1 MKNKMKGQQNI
12 RRPLP
17 IRLMALVMAV
27 VMVFSVVY
35 INNRKDVVKAEPDG
49 SGTVVTDDGFIT
61 KTKLQNAGFNFTTPD
76 STATFTA
83 YVPYNSDLN
92 NVVEFTLPSYA
103 DEVITTD
110 QLLAKFLPEKIT
122 EGDTAYES
130 GYYISIPDEISD
142 ENKAK
147 FIDVLLYGTK
157 AYHWS
162 NETSVIT
169 TLQSGAGT
177 SSAVL
182 NCYSIYSVETA
193 GGVYA
198 EVDSLHGYAPGVT
211 AIGTV
216 NISREVLCGITIA
229 PDDSDSTKISATE
242 NDETGKT
249 KNEEVRGSGN
259 VSYYGDVSYE
269 VSGDSSSYT
278 SLAALA
284 NAYSGKTKADGEY
297 TVKKSIKAGTVVLD
311 NIDDIDLI
319 KDTMPVNSVSA
330 TYNNGG
336 KTASYTS
343 GLDEITIS
351 GINNKYPVNIV
362 VDTDYTYGEGAG
374 KYTVATTGEGLATSS
389 VDSNII
395 NIKAESLTKT
405 NNLNITINVFKNTS
419 DTVAAQTVLIHLSC
433 GDGTPTV
440 TNPTIA
446 PSDTSYPTVTV
457 GTGDNA
463 KTYFGNANV
472 TISATASVASG
483 SGAYISS
490 AEVYK
495 KDGEDYVYT
504 GDRTSYSEDDDPS
517 NVSVNTTLTNE
528 GINTFRIGATSSFE
542 DTTINT
548 KDLVAYLDTTSPIVG
563 SVSLNQKIS
572 ETESYNA
579 TSSDVASPYSFGDT
593 KITKNKP
600 ASITLAVS
608 DFGCGLADTPVYCG
622 TDSLTDNGDGT
633 YTYTIPANTE
643 ASSFEFTIKDKLE
656 NATTI
661 TVNVTYF
668 SDEIKITGRKIVD
681 ADSVEY
687 ELITGDF
694 IKWKG
699 EKVTD
704 TSKRTYKI
712 VYTGTYSAGS
722 PISSASLSYKSN
734 GAATP
739 TSDTVPPTGIVNNE
753 DGTFVIS
760 TALYNSPNNS
770 HSKTK
775 IVLSATNKHGV
786 TVSDELEVLT
796 INVDG
801 AAPTLDGPKENTSE
815 GLAPSNS
822 TWYKGSLLLWFK
834 ANENSDYYS
843 GLDEVVS
850 LNDGAEITSIDKES
864 GEFIATVAEST
875 PKTETAPALP
885 TVVEL
890 KITDKAGNEK
900 LYNATTTLNKNSFY
914 VDATPP
920 TTGLVVK
927 KDSKT
932 AAYETTTYF
941 DSAPTIYYKS
951 DDTLSGVDKVTKAT
965 IKLGSDVKNITEDV
979 EHPLSDFFAEG
990 SYTDSDTFEVTVTV
1004 KDNVGYET
1012 TNTLTFKVDKT
1023 GPDVKGEKK
1032 TSATKASFQNH
1043 YNKNVEFEVVVTDE
1057 NITQAGLKITDI
1069 NDTPA
1074 TVTWTPNADN
1084 TVWTGKVVASSEGSH
1099 NITITATDNSTLSN
1113 SWSSGN
1119 FTIDKTPPAVTTLL
1133 NGSEYTKDNSYN
1145 KTVTTGI
1152 SYSDDNKDDNDVTA
1166 TIVRDIPGGG
1176 QTTTTK
1182 KGVGPH
1188 TISEDGYYSVT
1199 YKVIDKAG
1207 NTTTTY
1213 PIGFTVDNTAPVHN
1227 LYVTTA
1233 NPSKVED
1240 YPNNYINGVGKWQ
1253 SSHEAYRYGQ
1263 FYNGDVTVELNYFDY
1278 NLDWVYVTDNGEEI
1292 SPSWTKSGAFGKATY
1307 TFTSEGYHDVQI
1319 WSKDL
1324 SGNETNDTVL
1334 GKRVRFTI
1342 DRSAPSI
1349 TTYLNS
1355 SLYSEGSG
1363 TRYLNTNGSL
1373 NVSVSEGNKD
1383 TYDLTRYYKMT
1394 PPGGT
1399 AKTGEDKVDEG
1410 TENYSE
1416 EADYEVSYV
1425 AVDKAGNKSAT
1436 RNVYFR
1442 VDRTAPKLTING
1454 PGSSSNAS
1462 STSVSFNV
1470 QESFYWD
1477 MTSCTVKI
1485 YKKVDG
1491 SGEVLEKT
1499 LDMNPTSANYSQS
1512 YSFVDDA
1519 EYRMEFTAEDK
1530 CGNKSQTDYTFIKDG
1545 NAPSILLSGVK
1556 NYDKTDKNVEL
1567 TVTIEEAFYTSNRVT
1582 LSGTRTDIDG
1592 KSHKID
1598 FDDFATNRTKIS
1610 QLQQMFKEDGIYDI
1624 TVTSTDKAGNSSSK
1638 TVHFTIDTTDPV
1650 IGDLSKYDG
1659 VKLNNFKWDVDL
1671 DKLVKDLTVCDIK
1684 VYLDGALYD
1693 GTSDIEDGSHV
1704 LKVEATD
1711 ELGHSSSKEVTFVLD
1726 SKAPNIIVMNV
1737 EEGDNLLEST
1747 DITVTVELD
1756 EDSLDTVTL
1765 NDKAINIA
1773 NNEGKIT
1780 VNEKGDYVLN
1790 ATAHDEAGNV
1800 SSVEIKFSYGK
1811 QTNLLF
1817 IGIIAGA
1824 AILLLLLLLVFLR
1837 RRRNDN

>member
-1 MKNKMKGQQNI
+1 MRNKMKGQQNI

-17 IRLMALVMAV
+17 IRIMALVMAV

-35 INNRKDVVKAEPDG
+35 INNRKDVVKAEPDEPAEVGYVSAPNGTHDSTLTASDYDESETLTVNVPAKNVAVYLNTKRVDEVGNYSIGGIQYEKLYKKDDASAEGAEFVIANTKPDGYTQYIVFARAACTVKWYKGDTVAKVEDG
-49 SGTVVTDDGFIT
+49 SEEKYGVLSAEGDVVAKLQARPVEILDITDD
-61 KTKLQNAGFNFTTPD
+61 D
-76 STATFTA
+76 
-83 YVPYNSDLN
+83 
-92 NVVEFTLPSYA
+92 
-103 DEVITTD
+103 
-110 QLLAKFLPEKIT
+110 
-122 EGDTAYES
+122 GDA
-130 GYYISIPDEISD
+130 PISD
-142 ENKAK
+142 ELKTQ
-147 FIDVLLYGTK
+147 I
-157 AYHWS
+157 S
-162 NETSVIT
+162 NE
-169 TLQSGAGT
+169 
-177 SSAVL
+177 
-182 NCYSIYSVETA
+182 
-193 GGVYA
+193 
-198 EVDSLHGYAPGVT
+198 
-211 AIGTV
+211 
-216 NISREVLCGITIA
+216 
-229 PDDSDSTKISATE
+229 
-242 NDETGKT
+242 
-249 KNEEVRGSGN
+249 
-259 VSYYGDVSYE
+259 
-269 VSGDSSSYT
+269 
-278 SLAALA
+278 
-284 NAYSGKTKADGEY
+284 
-297 TVKKSIKAGTVVLD
+297 IKA
-311 NIDDIDLI
+311 
-319 KDTMPVNSVSA
+319 
-330 TYNNGG
+330 
-336 KTASYTS
+336 
-343 GLDEITIS
+343 
-351 GINNKYPVNIV
+351 
-362 VDTDYTYGEGAG
+362 
-374 KYTVATTGEGLATSS
+374 
-389 VDSNII
+389 
-395 NIKAESLTKT
+395 
-405 NNLNITINVFKNTS
+405 
-419 DTVAAQTVLIHLSC
+419 
-433 GDGTPTV
+433 
-440 TNPTIA
+440 
-446 PSDTSYPTVTV
+446 
-457 GTGDNA
+457 
-463 KTYFGNANV
+463 
-472 TISATASVASG
+472 
-483 SGAYISS
+483 
-490 AEVYK
+490 
-495 KDGEDYVYT
+495 
-504 GDRTSYSEDDDPS
+504 
-517 NVSVNTTLTNE
+517 
-528 GINTFRIGATSSFE
+528 
-542 DTTINT
+542 
-548 KDLVAYLDTTSPIVG
+548 
-563 SVSLNQKIS
+563 
-572 ETESYNA
+572 
-579 TSSDVASPYSFGDT
+579 
-593 KITKNKP
+593 
-600 ASITLAVS
+600 
-608 DFGCGLADTPVYCG
+608 
-622 TDSLTDNGDGT
+622 
-633 YTYTIPANTE
+633 
-643 ASSFEFTIKDKLE
+643 
-656 NATTI
+656 
-661 TVNVTYF
+661 
-668 SDEIKITGRKIVD
+668 
-681 ADSVEY
+681 
-687 ELITGDF
+687 
-694 IKWKG
+694 
-699 EKVTD
+699 
-704 TSKRTYKI
+704 
-712 VYTGTYSAGS
+712 TYSM
-722 PISSASLSYKSN
+722 
-734 GAATP
+734 
-739 TSDTVPPTGIVNNE
+739 
-753 DGTFVIS
+753 
-760 TALYNSPNNS
+760 
-770 HSKTK
+770 
-775 IVLSATNKHGV
+775 
-786 TVSDELEVLT
+786 
-796 INVDG
+796 
-801 AAPTLDGPKENTSE
+801 
-815 GLAPSNS
+815 
-822 TWYKGSLLLWFK
+822 
-834 ANENSDYYS
+834 
-843 GLDEVVS
+843 
-850 LNDGAEITSIDKES
+850 
-864 GEFIATVAEST
+864 
-875 PKTETAPALP
+875 
-885 TVVEL
+885 
-890 KITDKAGNEK
+890 
-900 LYNATTTLNKNSFY
+900 
-914 VDATPP
+914 
-920 TTGLVVK
+920 
-927 KDSKT
+927 
-932 AAYETTTYF
+932 
-941 DSAPTIYYKS
+941 
-951 DDTLSGVDKVTKAT
+951 TLS
-965 IKLGSDVKNITEDV
+965 
-979 EHPLSDFFAEG
+979 
-990 SYTDSDTFEVTVTV
+990 TVTV
-1004 KDNVGYET
+1004 KTFKLHDINLEKNVSSKKVSLSDPDITNYTEGSVTLGSIRYKIWQNPTTIEDGEPQDQGASICTYNEALELLNSATDAKDGIFYVKKLVIPVLDGNELGNDAFKVIKSIERDFYIGLNPEVSVTQGTKTGTVADNEITLTKAVPNKAITIGFTPTEDIEYKITKKSTDGPAPSAGDTETSVTTGEDVLITLPGAIDNKGVSAQYELTLDNGTVSVKKTISISYDDGKPVISSFTLDGNEVTSGATITTTKESLNSVLNASIAESEATLAKTTLKAGTADEADWGTFSNGVSTTALTGYEKGET
-1012 TNTLTFKVDKT
+1012 SYSVKAYSSYETASEPFTFKVFYD
-1023 GPDVKGEKK
+1023 PDP
-1032 TSATKASFQNH
+1032 
-1043 YNKNVEFEVVVTDE
+1043 VVVTPTVKQGGTEVTGKVTCKKDTVVSFTLDDGTGSGIKADSFTVKNLDTDE
-1057 NITQAGLKITDI
+1057 PVTLSSNSFTIAANYDEEDNNEGKTLRYSYTVEDNAGNKTEGTINVAFYNEEATVTDYSITYKGTTNPRNRYSTNIGEASYSGIGWDEEEVLPSVLKRSFDVNYTIESEVMLDSIELNGDIATASKDSFVEDDDYTYDATTGKYTYNVTLNLEFDKDKEKIYKDGNALSLKITNKNGVPTPHDI
-1069 NDTPA
+1069 TLLIVDLVNPSASQSVD
-1074 TVTWTPNADN
+1074 
-1084 TVWTGKVVASSEGSH
+1084 SSEGSATIAGENGWYQNLALIINATDTSAGISQVTGTGLETSTIPIENGVGTAVVAESADDTGTEVVIKAIDNAGNTYETDPVTYKVDKH
-1099 NITITATDNSTLSN
+1099 DPTASITVDGAEVTGNVYKTSFDAIGFSAADEGPSGIQVTKTKVEYYDAETDVVISSWEVGSANNKSLEALIGDTPQENKPYAFRIIATDNSGRSITKTATFYIDNTPPEVSAEIQTKEPKTSGFFTGDVKVKLGRKENNVKTSSVSDGKNTYNPTWEEDPDKPGWERAFITVTDAGTYKVTYTLTDQSDISKKATTN
-1113 SWSSGN
+1113 T

-1292 SPSWTKSGAFGKATY
+1292 SPSWTKNGAFGKATY

>member
-17 IRLMALVMAV
+17 IRIMALVMAV
-27 VMVFSVVY
+27 VMIFSVVY
-35 INNRKDVVKAEPDG
+35 INNRKDVVKAESNAVYTAAAITNLVAGSDAKTAKLADLSVLDRFTVNTPYSGVTFGLESISTQDTTGALWLYDG
-49 SGTVVTDDGFIT
+49 KYYLTEDEAKTAGGTPESIEKIEGVTITRTYVWQNSEDTFSVDNTPTSVTSAITSNSVYLWCNSITCSKGETPYTIEMSRPLPTPTAKVSVGVDSDNTFEVSKTSKTITVNSSNAYDGTEGYFGTVSYGYERND
-61 KTKLQNAGFNFTTPD
+61 AETTPATEITNNITQVSTVAELETALNASGSAADGYYNVYQIMTVGEGENTVKTILASKQVSRDFYLDISDFQVYQGTNVGVESEGVITLSSAKPNQEATISFKLNESAKIKVTKATD
-76 STATFTA
+76 SNPDLKGQDGNVFNPEDTDLFAPATYTLTLLGDKDEIGLGCGYTFVIEDLNGNSFSQIVSIEFDDDTPTIGSLTINGNAVTSSTA
-83 YVPYNSDLN
+83 YVNAKPELGATITPAAGKDMSSIER
-92 NVVEFTLPSYA
+92 VE
-103 DEVITTD
+103 V
-110 QLLAKFLPEKIT
+110 
-122 EGDTAYES
+122 
-130 GYYISIPDEISD
+130 
-142 ENKAK
+142 
-147 FIDVLLYGTK
+147 
-157 AYHWS
+157 
-162 NETSVIT
+162 
-169 TLQSGAGT
+169 
-177 SSAVL
+177 
-182 NCYSIYSVETA
+182 YSVDSENVETKVGTVTPSGNTVSYTPETVVA
-193 GGVYA
+193 GNNNFKFRVISKYGA
-198 EVDSLHGYAPGVT
+198 EVDSSKILFFYDNVAPTFTSFKITQGETGTEKTVTKPEDGPIASPITLDNKLTCKSQATIEMVGLDETDGSGLSKIVSVNGDGTETDVPIGGYIIEPDINNSGKSASYTFKVYDLAGNSETVVVNVVFCSEEITITGPQIVNSAGEAYSLLTDNYITWTGEAVADKTKRDYYLVYTVVVDKQAPLYSATLKYNSNVSEDIDLDDDEVSYTDDDTTGKRTYTISKKYSGSSSHLKSDIKLVLINDYGSPKTSEATVVRVDSTDPTFGAPAIKVPEDTVNNWYKAPLILSFASDDDDSTTGMSTGIKGVT
-211 AIGTV
+211 AIKGATV
-216 NISREVLCGITIA
+216 SEVSAGAFTATVDQSTYDPDTGVITPTTVELALTDNAGNISYYNGET
-229 PDDSDSTKISATE
+229 TE
-242 NDETGKT
+242 NK
-249 KNEEVRGSGN
+249 
-259 VSYYGDVSYE
+259 
-269 VSGDSSSYT
+269 
-278 SLAALA
+278 
-284 NAYSGKTKADGEY
+284 
-297 TVKKSIKAGTVVLD
+297 
-311 NIDDIDLI
+311 
-319 KDTMPVNSVSA
+319 
-330 TYNNGG
+330 
-336 KTASYTS
+336 
-343 GLDEITIS
+343 
-351 GINNKYPVNIV
+351 
-362 VDTDYTYGEGAG
+362 
-374 KYTVATTGEGLATSS
+374 
-389 VDSNII
+389 
-395 NIKAESLTKT
+395 
-405 NNLNITINVFKNTS
+405 NVFK
-419 DTVAAQTVLIHLSC
+419 
-433 GDGTPTV
+433 
-440 TNPTIA
+440 
-446 PSDTSYPTVTV
+446 
-457 GTGDNA
+457 
-463 KTYFGNANV
+463 
-472 TISATASVASG
+472 
-483 SGAYISS
+483 
-490 AEVYK
+490 
-495 KDGEDYVYT
+495 
-504 GDRTSYSEDDDPS
+504 
-517 NVSVNTTLTNE
+517 
-528 GINTFRIGATSSFE
+528 
-542 DTTINT
+542 
-548 KDLVAYLDTTSPIVG
+548 
-563 SVSLNQKIS
+563 
-572 ETESYNA
+572 
-579 TSSDVASPYSFGDT
+579 
-593 KITKNKP
+593 
-600 ASITLAVS
+600 
-608 DFGCGLADTPVYCG
+608 
-622 TDSLTDNGDGT
+622 
-633 YTYTIPANTE
+633 
-643 ASSFEFTIKDKLE
+643 
-656 NATTI
+656 
-661 TVNVTYF
+661 
-668 SDEIKITGRKIVD
+668 
-681 ADSVEY
+681 
-687 ELITGDF
+687 
-694 IKWKG
+694 
-699 EKVTD
+699 
-704 TSKRTYKI
+704 
-712 VYTGTYSAGS
+712 
-722 PISSASLSYKSN
+722 
-734 GAATP
+734 
-739 TSDTVPPTGIVNNE
+739 
-753 DGTFVIS
+753 
-760 TALYNSPNNS
+760 
-770 HSKTK
+770 
-775 IVLSATNKHGV
+775 
-786 TVSDELEVLT
+786 
-796 INVDG
+796 VDG
-801 AAPTLDGPKENTSE
+801 
-815 GLAPSNS
+815 
-822 TWYKGSLLLWFK
+822 
-834 ANENSDYYS
+834 
-843 GLDEVVS
+843 
-850 LNDGAEITSIDKES
+850 
-864 GEFIATVAEST
+864 
-875 PKTETAPALP
+875 
-885 TVVEL
+885 
-890 KITDKAGNEK
+890 
-900 LYNATTTLNKNSFY
+900 
-914 VDATPP
+914 TPP

-927 KDSKT
+927 TDDKT
-932 AAYETTTYF
+932 ATLNGSDTVYF
-941 DSAPTIYYKS
+941 KAEPSIYYKEG
-951 DDTLSGVDKVTKAT
+951 DTLSGVKSTETIAT
-965 IKLGSDVKNITEDV
+965 IQRGTEPAIDIDMGAQKD
-979 EHPLSDFFAEG
+979 LSYYYS
-990 SYTDSDTFEVTVTV
+990 SYTDTDEFTVTV
-1004 KDNVGYET
+1004 YVEDKVG
-1012 TNTLTFKVDKT
+1012 NTQTDTVKFKVDTT
-1023 GPDVKGEKK
+1023 GPDVKVEKK
-1032 TSATKASFQNH
+1032 TTAAKSSYPDC
-1043 YNKNVEFEVVVTDE
+1043 YNKNVEFDVVVTDN
-1057 NITQAGLKITDI
+1057 NITVGGLKLTDT
-1069 NDTPA
+1069 NSSPA

-1084 TVWTGKVVASSEGSH
+1084 TVWTGKVIASSEGPH

-1113 SWSSGN
+1113 SWTSGT
-1119 FTIDKTPPAVTTLL
+1119 FTIDQTHPSVTTLM

-1145 KTVTTGI
+1145 KSVTTGI
-1152 SYSDDNKDDNDVTA
+1152 SYSDDNKDDNDITA

-1176 QTTTTK
+1176 QTTSTK
-1182 KGVGPH
+1182 KGLGPH
-1188 TISEDGYYSVT
+1188 SISEDGKYTVT
-1199 YKVIDKAG
+1199 YKVVDKAG
-1207 NTTTTY
+1207 NSTTTD

-1292 SPSWTKSGAFGKATY
+1292 SPSWTKNGAFGKATY

-1383 TYDLTRYYKMT
+1383 TYDLTRSYKVT

-1399 AKTGEDKVDEG
+1399 SKTYEDKVDEG

-1499 LDMNPTSANYSQS
+1499 LDMNPSSANYSQS

-1567 TVTIEEAFYTSNRVT
+1567 TITIEEAFYTSNRVT

-1638 TVHFTIDTTDPV
+1638 TVHFTIDTTKPV

-1659 VKLNNFKWDVDL
+1659 VKLNTFKWDVDL
-1671 DKLVKDLTVCDIK
+1671 DELVKDLTVCDIK
-1684 VYLDGALYD
+1684 LYLDGALYD

-1837 RRRNDN
+1837 RRRENN

>member
-17 IRLMALVMAV
+17 VRFMAIVMAV

-35 INNRKDVVKAEPDG
+35 VNNRWGVVKADDPIEITDSTFVNFLPTSVTGINDQRYKVKVPSDGTYSVVFNTFPTYTQDDTINPVTMYLNSDNKYQSEKPSEDAEYTNLYYKTTLAWSSDSAKVGDTIYYKRNYTYYSDDSGADDKIVSNIVDADKSSDIFVVAFETESFGENDITYDASAKSVSDVSRETNTDTETGVTTYYYGTVSYSYGEKNGQSLSQTNADVAAIYSSLQENETKSMTITKTANITIGENTYPLATSSGYDISIKKNEKIVDAMSATQNDTAIGTLNSDKLTIDGANPTQPINVTITTDSNLSNGITITPETVGTYTAPAVTGPTYGGTTHTFVIPAPSGSDYLSGITRYTVAVNDNDEVTDTYTVDVTYTNSAPRIEVQTAEGSDYHYGGVLYYKKQSVKLCVEGSVGADSGATIANYTLFKAGDDGTYPAIGTRVEPFADDPTIADITVPLTPDKIEKYKFGITSSYNQSSIANDELKVCYDASGPTISNVSVSNINKPSSENPYSDSIDNPSASATFTNGISKRDAATLTITTDDISGIKTINQVEGEGESATKTEITTSYDSTTHKFSVAIPAVTDQTASDYSNYDPKTYTFEIIDNVGHVTTFAITVKFVDESITISRKIVKHVAGEEG
-49 SGTVVTDDGFIT
+49 SEGTDTDYNFYTGTTETPTNPFLLWEGDYKTTTTGRDFDIVYTVVTDLSVPLSSAKFNHKIGGEAQT
-61 KTKLQNAGFNFTTPD
+61 EKTL
-76 STATFTA
+76 
-83 YVPYNSDLN
+83 
-92 NVVEFTLPSYA
+92 TLPTPVPSDGKNTYTFRVSA
-103 DEVITTD
+103 FDATSSKTY
-110 QLLAKFLPEKIT
+110 T
-122 EGDTAYES
+122 EMDLS
-130 GYYISIPDEISD
+130 L
-142 ENKAK
+142 EN
-147 FIDVLLYGTK
+147 VNGTK
-157 AYHWS
+157 ATDS
-162 NETSVIT
+162 ISIINVDSSAPNT
-169 TLQSGAGT
+169 THIAQQGT
-177 SSAVL
+177 SSLDTTKWYKADLIIAFNVGETGTEPKSGIKSVTAKSGITG
-182 NCYSIYSVETA
+182 SITEES
-193 GGVYA
+193 GVYLA
-198 EVDSLHGYAPGVT
+198 TVTPSNDTTGTAVSFEVEDNA
-211 AIGTV
+211 
-216 NISREVLCGITIA
+216 
-229 PDDSDSTKISATE
+229 
-242 NDETGKT
+242 
-249 KNEEVRGSGN
+249 GN
-259 VSYYGDVSYE
+259 VFTD
-269 VSGDSSSYT
+269 SYT
-278 SLAALA
+278 LKVD
-284 NAYSGKTKADGEY
+284 NTIPKT
-297 TVKKSIKAGTVVLD
+297 
-311 NIDDIDLI
+311 
-319 KDTMPVNSVSA
+319 
-330 TYNNGG
+330 
-336 KTASYTS
+336 
-343 GLDEITIS
+343 GLTIS
-351 GINNKYPVNIV
+351 G
-362 VDTDYTYGEGAG
+362 VDASTYVPDE
-374 KYTVATTGEGLATSS
+374 TSATIQDL
-389 VDSNII
+389 
-395 NIKAESLTKT
+395 KT
-405 NNLNITINVFKNTS
+405 NPDIS
-419 DTVAAQTVLIHLSC
+419 Y
-433 GDGTPTV
+433 
-440 TNPTIA
+440 A
-446 PSDTSYPTVTV
+446 P
-457 GTGDNA
+457 
-463 KTYFGNANV
+463 
-472 TISATASVASG
+472 
-483 SGAYISS
+483 
-490 AEVYK
+490 
-495 KDGEDYVYT
+495 
-504 GDRTSYSEDDDPS
+504 
-517 NVSVNTTLTNE
+517 
-528 GINTFRIGATSSFE
+528 
-542 DTTINT
+542 
-548 KDLVAYLDTTSPIVG
+548 
-563 SVSLNQKIS
+563 
-572 ETESYNA
+572 
-579 TSSDVASPYSFGDT
+579 
-593 KITKNKP
+593 
-600 ASITLAVS
+600 
-608 DFGCGLADTPVYCG
+608 
-622 TDSLTDNGDGT
+622 
-633 YTYTIPANTE
+633 
-643 ASSFEFTIKDKLE
+643 
-656 NATTI
+656 
-661 TVNVTYF
+661 
-668 SDEIKITGRKIVD
+668 
-681 ADSVEY
+681 
-687 ELITGDF
+687 
-694 IKWKG
+694 
-699 EKVTD
+699 
-704 TSKRTYKI
+704 
-712 VYTGTYSAGS
+712 
-722 PISSASLSYKSN
+722 
-734 GAATP
+734 
-739 TSDTVPPTGIVNNE
+739 
-753 DGTFVIS
+753 
-760 TALYNSPNNS
+760 
-770 HSKTK
+770 
-775 IVLSATNKHGV
+775 
-786 TVSDELEVLT
+786 
-796 INVDG
+796 
-801 AAPTLDGPKENTSE
+801 
-815 GLAPSNS
+815 
-822 TWYKGSLLLWFK
+822 
-834 ANENSDYYS
+834 
-843 GLDEVVS
+843 
-850 LNDGAEITSIDKES
+850 
-864 GEFIATVAEST
+864 
-875 PKTETAPALP
+875 
-885 TVVEL
+885 
-890 KITDKAGNEK
+890 
-900 LYNATTTLNKNSFY
+900 
-914 VDATPP
+914 
-920 TTGLVVK
+920 
-927 KDSKT
+927 
-932 AAYETTTYF
+932 
-941 DSAPTIYYKS
+941 
-951 DDTLSGVDKVTKAT
+951 DDTLSGVDTTAANKPVGTISDGTITADLKTTSTNLSTYITDEGFAT
-965 IKLGSDVKNITEDV
+965 GEDV
-979 EHPLSDFFAEG
+979 V
-990 SYTDSDTFEVTVTV
+990 YTVKVTV
-1004 KDNVGYET
+1004 KDVSGNEKTDIKKFRVDTTDPESGLTVVTQPTKKISPYYNTSVQIDFTAEDTRLYDGGFSVTDNGTNVTGACGFTINGTSATGTYNVPVTQQGEHIIKYVVTDTSGKATAEKTARVIIDT
-1012 TNTLTFKVDKT
+1012 TP
-1023 GPDVKGEKK
+1023 PDVK
-1032 TSATKASFQNH
+1032 
-1043 YNKNVEFEVVVTDE
+1043 
-1057 NITQAGLKITDI
+1057 
-1069 NDTPA
+1069 
-1074 TVTWTPNADN
+1074 
-1084 TVWTGKVVASSEGSH
+1084 
-1099 NITITATDNSTLSN
+1099 
-1113 SWSSGN
+1113 
-1119 FTIDKTPPAVTTLL
+1119 TLL
-1133 NGSEYTKDNSYN
+1133 NGNEYTSANSYN
-1145 KTVTTGI
+1145 KSVTTGI
-1152 SYSDDNKDDNDVTA
+1152 TYDDNLGKDDNDITA

-1176 QTTTTK
+1176 QTTSTK
-1182 KGVGPH
+1182 KGLGPH
-1188 TISEDGYYSVT
+1188 SISEDGKYTVT
-1199 YKVIDKAG
+1199 YKVVDKAG
-1207 NTTTTY
+1207 NSTTTD

-1292 SPSWTKSGAFGKATY
+1292 SPSWTKNGAFGKATY

-1383 TYDLTRYYKMT
+1383 TYDLTRSYKVT

-1399 AKTGEDKVDEG
+1399 SKTYEDKVDEG

-1499 LDMNPTSANYSQS
+1499 LDMNPSSANYSQS

-1567 TVTIEEAFYTSNRVT
+1567 TITIEEAFYTSNRVT

-1638 TVHFTIDTTDPV
+1638 TVHFTIDTTKPV

-1659 VKLNNFKWDVDL
+1659 VKLNKFKWDVDL
-1671 DKLVKDLTVCDIK
+1671 DELVKDLTVCDIK
-1684 VYLDGALYD
+1684 LYLDGALYD